1 MFSKRFN
8 KRACTGFLLLAA
20 WLSASLPAPLF
31 AQETPLD
38 PNSSVKINIPG
49 NSPVSLLSLNL
60 GDSRAT
66 ARGSAMVLDLHM
78 TLSLRNTSGRR
89 VRGVTLLLLA
99 QEMTPFGKG
108 SVAVPS
114 LDVAP
119 GEAFQ
124 MPIEVRLM
132 RPLQSG
138 AGPLVEV
145 SLDGVLF
152 QDLGFFGPDRLNSR
166 RSMTFWETEAQRD
179 RKYFK
184 QVLQA
189 RGLSGLQQEMLDSL
203 ARQAERPRLD
213 VTVSRTGRATSA
225 AASSPERVAQF
236 AFLHMPDSPVSAT
249 SGWAEISG
257 NEVRSPRI
265 QIVNQSSKPV
275 RYVEIGWLVKDH
287 QGREFLAGSVPASDG
302 ELYLPPGQSGRLMQD
317 TALRFTRG
325 AGQPNAGQHVQI
337 QGMTGFVSQVEYSDG
352 SVWVPRRESLESSR
366 LMRVMAPSPE
376 EQKLSELYRT
386 KGLTAVIEELKMF

>member
-1 MFSKRFN
+1 MFSKPG
-8 KRACTGFLLLAA
+8 KLTPLLAFVA
-20 WLSASLPAPLF
+20 LSLPA
-31 AQETPLD
+31 QDSPLD
-38 PNSSVKINIPG
+38 PNSSVKINLPP
-49 NSPVSLLSLNL
+49 NSPVSLRSLNL

-66 ARGSAMVLDLHM
+66 ARGSALVLDLHM
-78 TLSLRNTSGRR
+78 TLALRNESGRR

-114 LDVAP
+114 LDVGP

-124 MPIEVRLM
+124 VPIEVRLM

-152 QDLGFFGPDRLNSR
+152 QDLGFFGPDRLNSK

-184 QVLQA
+184 QVLQG
-189 RGLSGLQQEMLDSL
+189 RGPGGLQQAVLDSL

-213 VTVSRTGRATSA
+213 VSVARAGRSTSA
-225 AASSPERVAQF
+225 AASSPDRMAQF
-236 AFLHMPDSPVSAT
+236 AFLHMPDAPVQPMQ
-249 SGWAEISG
+249 GYAEITG
-257 NEVRSPRI
+257 NEARAPRI
-265 QIVNQSSKPV
+265 QIRNQSAKPV

-302 ELYLPPGQSGRLMQD
+302 ELYLPPGQTGRLVQD
-317 TALRFTRG
+317 TTLRFTRG
-325 AGQPNAGQHVQI
+325 SQAIQI
-337 QGMTGFVSQVEYSDG
+337 EGMTGFVSQVEYADG
-352 SVWVPRRESLESSR
+352 SVWVPRRESLENSHLLR
-366 LMRVMAPSPE
+366 IMAPSPE
-376 EQKLSELYRT
+376 EQKLTDLYRT
-386 KGLTAVIEELKMF
+386 KGIQALMEELKKF

>member
-1 MFSKRFN
+1 MSMFSKPG
-8 KRACTGFLLLAA
+8 KLTPLLAFVA
-20 WLSASLPAPLF
+20 LSLPA
-31 AQETPLD
+31 QDSPLD
-38 PNSSVKINIPG
+38 PNSSVKINLPP
-49 NSPVSLLSLNL
+49 NSPVSLRSLNL

-66 ARGSAMVLDLHM
+66 ARGSALVLDLHM
-78 TLSLRNTSGRR
+78 TLALRNESGRR

-114 LDVAP
+114 LDVGP

-124 MPIEVRLM
+124 VPIEVRLM

-152 QDLGFFGPDRLNSR
+152 QDLGFFGPDRLNSK

-184 QVLQA
+184 QVLQG
-189 RGLSGLQQEMLDSL
+189 RGPGGLQQAVLDSL

-213 VTVSRTGRATSA
+213 VSVARAGRSTSA
-225 AASSPERVAQF
+225 AASSPDRMAQF
-236 AFLHMPDSPVSAT
+236 AFLHMPDAPVQPMQ
-249 SGWAEISG
+249 GYAEITG
-257 NEVRSPRI
+257 NEARAPRI
-265 QIVNQSSKPV
+265 QIRNQSAKPV

-302 ELYLPPGQSGRLMQD
+302 ELYLPPGQTGRLVQD
-317 TALRFTRG
+317 TTLRFTRG
-325 AGQPNAGQHVQI
+325 SQAIQI
-337 QGMTGFVSQVEYSDG
+337 EGMTGFVSQVEYADG
-352 SVWVPRRESLESSR
+352 SVWVPRRESLENSHLLR
-366 LMRVMAPSPE
+366 IMAPSPE
-376 EQKLSELYRT
+376 EQKLTDLYRT
-386 KGLTAVIEELKMF
+386 KGIQALMEELKKF